1 MAPTTPTAYRAWARR
16 TRLARDVTRVK
27 ITARGA
33 RRPCSRAPVVGL
45 SRPWASRAPFRSPS
59 RNGHL
64 GPKSKTL
71 AVRPRSSQTTKRPL
85 ARRSA
90 RPAGLSGSARARAT
104 LPRETG
110 GPADAHVSNL
120 SVRAQIVI
128 TDRGGRCGAA
138 GRGSGASWFPFR
150 IDRSGE
156 AEHDAPRRVDVFC
169 QGVWVHGKR
178 RGWVV
183 VRTKARRRGGSVR
196 LERGEAED
204 AARSKADERED
215 QVGPGFMRP
224 AVLATAGP
232 VAEERRLLR
241 DQRRNRRRLAGSVL
255 EKLDSR
261 AERDDLRRDVELLE
275 RRVVEVEP

>member
-45 SRPWASRAPFRSPS
+45 SRPWAARAPFRSPS

-110 GPADAHVSNL
+110 GPADTHVSNL
-120 SVRAQIVI
+120 SVRVQIVI

-138 GRGSGASWFPFR
+138 GRGSGASWSPFR
-150 IDRSGE
+150 IDRS
-156 AEHDAPRRVDVFC
+156 
-169 QGVWVHGKR
+169 VWVHAPLALSMSISTSREPLARSTSPYTRPKYGSSR
-178 RGWVV
+178 WLPMWSICINGIIPSASL
-183 VRTKARRRGGSVR
+183 TIASPRRRWCT
-196 LERGEAED
+196 D
-204 AARSKADERED
+204 AAAACASAESASSRASRASNPHRSSPSFALRI
-215 QVGPGFMRP
+215 GMRS
-224 AVLATAGP
+224 LWS
-232 VAEERRLLR
+232 
-241 DQRRNRRRLAGSVL
+241 AGSPRQIFTQSTSAL
-255 EKLDSR
+255 LDAS
-261 AERDDLRRDVELLE
+261 VS
-275 RRVVEVEP
+275 P